1 MNKLAK
7 SSLLGRDPSG
17 ERPIPAS
24 MHDGNGELTEQVVLL
39 KDVQDAVWDY
49 LRVHLPRILSEPIL
63 RRVQN
68 QEELYRTQDLLRSRR
83 RGYRLL
89 G

>member
-1 MNKLAK
+1 
-7 SSLLGRDPSG
+7 
-17 ERPIPAS
+17 
-24 MHDGNGELTEQVVLL
+24 MHDENGELTEQGVLL

-68 QEELYRTQDLLRSRR
+68 QEELYRTQDLLRSEAVNERMP
-83 RGYRLL
+83 
-89 G
+89 